1 MKEFRDRVAVV
12 TGAASGIG
20 RGLAE
25 RFAVEGMKVVL
36 ADVEQDALRQAEVE
50 MREKGFD
57 VLGVRTD
64 VSQAGDVEKL
74 AQQTLD
80 AFGAVHILC
89 NNAGVAG
96 FSGTVWESTLR
107 DWEWVMGVNLWGVIH
122 GVRTFLP
129 IMLDQGSEGHI
140 VNTASLAG
148 IMGGG
153 GIYGVTKQGVVALSE
168 SMYSELAL
176 SGAKVKVSVL
186 CPGWVNT
193 RILDAGRNR
202 PEELRNAVER
212 PVDPER
218 AAIEGTIRNLL
229 EAGLSPAA
237 IAGQVLDAIRDERLY
252 ILTHPEM
259 SGIVRTRFDDIL
271 AQQNPAPR
279 TLG

>member
-107 DWEWVMGVNLWGVIH
+107 DWEWVMGVSLWGVIH

-148 IMGGG
+148 LMGGG

>member
-1 MKEFRDRVAVV
+1 
-12 TGAASGIG
+12 
-20 RGLAE
+20 LAE
-25 RFAVEGMKVVL
+25 RFAAEGMKVAL
-36 ADVEQDALRQAEVE
+36 ADIEEDALRQAEVE

-64 VSQAGDVEKL
+64 VSNAGDVEKL

-80 AFGAVHILC
+80 AFGGVHILC
-89 NNAGVAG
+89 NNAGVVG

-107 DWEWVMGVNLWGVIH
+107 DWEWVVGVNLWGVIH

-129 IMLDQGSEGHI
+129 IMLDHGSEGHI

-229 EAGLSPAA
+229 QSGLSPAA

-259 SGIVRTRFDDIL
+259 SWIVRTRFDDIL

>member
-20 RGLAE
+20 RGLAD
-25 RFAVEGMKVVL
+25 RFAAEGMKVVL
-36 ADVEQDALRQAEVE
+36 ADVEEDALRQAEVE
-50 MREKGFD
+50 MRENGFD

-64 VSQAGDVEKL
+64 VSKAGDVEKL

-89 NNAGVAG
+89 NNAGVVG

-140 VNTASLAG
+140 VNTASLPG

-176 SGAKVKVSVL
+176 AGAKVSVSVL

-229 EAGLSPAA
+229 QSGLSPAA
-237 IAGQVLDAIRDERLY
+237 IADQVLDAIRDERLY